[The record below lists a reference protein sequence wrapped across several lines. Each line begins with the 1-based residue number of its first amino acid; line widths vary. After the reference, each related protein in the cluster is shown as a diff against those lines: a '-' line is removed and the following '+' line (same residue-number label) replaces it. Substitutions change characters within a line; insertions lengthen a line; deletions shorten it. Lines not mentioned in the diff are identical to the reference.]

1 MPGGG
6 TGFQQGD
13 RRRWAIRGAPAVLAA
28 GLSLL
33 MAVPQVMLAGS
44 RARARPAISA
54 SGAHS
59 CSLQNGHAY
68 CWGDDGYGELGD
80 GTTNSS
86 AGPVAVDTRGVLAG
100 KTLTQIS
107 AGNSFDTCA
116 LDSAG
121 AAYCWG
127 NNVNGQLGDGTTTSS
142 AVPVAVATSG
152 VLAGKTLTQI
162 SAGYNGTCALDT
174 AGAAYCWGG
183 NFSGELGDGT
193 TTSSAVPVAVAT
205 SGVLARKTLIQISA
219 GTIHACAVD
228 RAGAAYCWGGN
239 ASGQLGNPAAGDSAV
254 PVAVAT
260 RGVLAGK
267 TLTQISA
274 GYHQTCALDTAG
286 AAYCW
291 GNDFFGQLGNG
302 TNTSS
307 TVPVAVATSGALAG
321 QALAQ
326 ISTNF
331 FQTCAVSR
339 AGAAY
344 CWGGNPDG
352 ELGDGTTTDSNVPVA
367 VDTSGVLAGKT
378 MTQISAGDDNTCAQD
393 SAGADHCWGSNLS
406 GELGD
411 GLTIVQSSVP
421 VAVDSLA
428 PQPPGGVAA
437 RAGSA
442 SALVSW
448 TAPVSL
454 GTGTLTGYAAIARP
468 GGRFCATRNVHSC
481 TIEGLRNGTTYSV
494 TVVAWTTAGTSA
506 PSIAVIITPRPAP
519 PHASPPS
526 PQMAAPTPQA
536 SHRHSGR

>member
-1 MPGGG
+1 MCSLCNCEPRWNWRAPVTRRSCGGSRGGQACMAAGRMPMRSGDGGRIMPGGG
-6 TGFQQGD
+6 TGLQQGD

-33 MAVPQVMLAGS
+33 MAVPQVVLAGS

-59 CSLQNGHAY
+59 CSLQNGQAY

-86 AGPVAVDTRGVLAG
+86 AGPVAVDTRGVLA
-100 KTLTQIS
+100 
-107 AGNSFDTCA
+107 
-116 LDSAG
+116 
-121 AAYCWG
+121 
-127 NNVNGQLGDGTTTSS
+127 
-142 AVPVAVATSG
+142 
-152 VLAGKTLTQI
+152 
-162 SAGYNGTCALDT
+162 
-174 AGAAYCWGG
+174 
-183 NFSGELGDGT
+183 
-193 TTSSAVPVAVAT
+193 
-205 SGVLARKTLIQISA
+205 RKTLIQIST

-239 ASGQLGNPAAGDSAV
+239 ASGQLGHPAAGDSAV

-267 TLTQISA
+267 
-274 GYHQTCALDTAG
+274 AL
-286 AAYCW
+286 
-291 GNDFFGQLGNG
+291 
-302 TNTSS
+302 
-307 TVPVAVATSGALAG
+307 
-321 QALAQ
+321 
-326 ISTNF
+326 
-331 FQTCAVSR
+331 
-339 AGAAY
+339 
-344 CWGGNPDG
+344 
-352 ELGDGTTTDSNVPVA
+352 
-367 VDTSGVLAGKT
+367 
-378 MTQISAGDDNTCAQD
+378 TQISAGDDNTCAQD

-437 RAGSA
+437 RAGNA

-481 TIEGLRNGTTYSV
+481 
-494 TVVAWTTAGTSA
+494 
-506 PSIAVIITPRPAP
+506 
-519 PHASPPS
+519 
-526 PQMAAPTPQA
+526 
-536 SHRHSGR
+536 

>member
-1 MPGGG
+1 M
-6 TGFQQGD
+6 
-13 RRRWAIRGAPAVLAA
+13 RGVLAVLVA
-28 GLSLL
+28 GLGLL
-33 MAVPQVMLAGS
+33 MAVPPVVLAGS
-44 RARARPAISA
+44 RARPRPAISA

-59 CSLQNGHAY
+59 CSLQNGQAF

-80 GTTNSS
+80 GTMTSS
-86 AGPVAVDTRGVLAG
+86 DVPVAVDTAGVLAG
-100 KTLTQIS
+100 QALTQIS

-127 NNVNGQLGDGTTTSS
+127 NNVNGQLGDGTMTSS
-142 AVPVAVATSG
+142 DVPVAVDTSG
-152 VLAGKTLTQI
+152 VLAGKILTQI

-174 AGAAYCWGG
+174 AGAVYCWGG
-183 NFSGELGDGT
+183 NVNGELGDGT
-193 TTSSAVPVAVAT
+193 MTSSDVPVAVDT
-205 SGVLARKTLIQISA
+205 SGVLAGKTLIQISA

-228 RAGAAYCWGGN
+228 SAGAAYCWGGN
-239 ASGQLGNPAAGDSAV
+239 GSGQLGDPAAGDSAV

-260 RGVLAGK
+260 SGVLAGK
-267 TLTQISA
+267 ALTQISA
-274 GYHQTCALDTAG
+274 GYHQTCTIDRAG

-291 GNDFFGQLGNG
+291 GNDFFGQLGDG

-307 TVPVAVATSGALAG
+307 AVPVAVATSGVLAG
-321 QALAQ
+321 RTLAQ

-331 FQTCAVSR
+331 YQTCAVST

-367 VDTSGVLAGKT
+367 VDTSGALAGKT

-411 GLTIVQSSVP
+411 GPTLVQSSVP

-428 PQPPGGVAA
+428 PRPPGGVAA
-437 RAGSA
+437 EAGSA

-454 GTGTLTGYAAIARP
+454 GTGTLTGYTAIARP
-468 GGRFCATRNVHSC
+468 GGHFCATRNVHSC
-481 TIEGLRNGTTYSV
+481 TIERLKNGTTYSV
-494 TVVAWTTAGTSA
+494 TVVARTTAGPSA
-506 PSIAVIITPRPAP
+506 PSTAVSVTPYSR
-519 PHASPPS
+519 
-526 PQMAAPTPQA
+526 
-536 SHRHSGR
+536 RHHQRGDG

>member
-1 MPGGG
+1 M
-6 TGFQQGD
+6 
-13 RRRWAIRGAPAVLAA
+13 
-28 GLSLL
+28 
-33 MAVPQVMLAGS
+33 
-44 RARARPAISA
+44 RARHGWRR
-54 SGAHS
+54 
-59 CSLQNGHAY
+59 L
-68 CWGDDGYGELGD
+68 L
-80 GTTNSS
+80 
-86 AGPVAVDTRGVLAG
+86 L
-100 KTLTQIS
+100 
-107 AGNSFDTCA
+107 
-116 LDSAG
+116 
-121 AAYCWG
+121 
-127 NNVNGQLGDGTTTSS
+127 
-142 AVPVAVATSG
+142 
-152 VLAGKTLTQI
+152 
-162 SAGYNGTCALDT
+162 
-174 AGAAYCWGG
+174 
-183 NFSGELGDGT
+183 
-193 TTSSAVPVAVAT
+193 
-205 SGVLARKTLIQISA
+205 
-219 GTIHACAVD
+219 
-228 RAGAAYCWGGN
+228 
-239 ASGQLGNPAAGDSAV
+239 
-254 PVAVAT
+254 
-260 RGVLAGK
+260 
-267 TLTQISA
+267 
-274 GYHQTCALDTAG
+274 
-286 AAYCW
+286 

-307 TVPVAVATSGALAG
+307 AVPVAVATSGALAG

-437 RAGSA
+437 RAGNA

-506 PSIAVIITPRPAP
+506 PSTAVTVTPHTR
-519 PHASPPS
+519 
-526 PQMAAPTPQA
+526 
-536 SHRHSGR
+536 HRHRRRDG

>member
-1 MPGGG
+1 MLGGG

-13 RRRWAIRGAPAVLAA
+13 RRRWAIRGAPAVLAT

-33 MAVPQVMLAGS
+33 MAVPQVVLAGS

-59 CSLQNGHAY
+59 CSLQNGQAY

-86 AGPVAVDTRGVLAG
+86 AGPVAVDTRGVLTR

-142 AVPVAVATSG
+142 DVPVAVATR
-152 VLAGKTLTQI
+152 
-162 SAGYNGTCALDT
+162 
-174 AGAAYCWGG
+174 
-183 NFSGELGDGT
+183 
-193 TTSSAVPVAVAT
+193 
-205 SGVLARKTLIQISA
+205 GVLARKTLIQISA

-307 TVPVAVATSGALAG
+307 AVPVAVATSGVLAG

-339 AGAAY
+339 AGA
-344 CWGGNPDG
+344 
-352 ELGDGTTTDSNVPVA
+352 
-367 VDTSGVLAGKT
+367 
-378 MTQISAGDDNTCAQD
+378 
-393 SAGADHCWGSNLS
+393 DHCWGSNLY

-437 RAGSA
+437 RAGNA

-506 PSIAVIITPRPAP
+506 PSIAVTVTPHTR
-519 PHASPPS
+519 
-526 PQMAAPTPQA
+526 
-536 SHRHSGR
+536 HRQRRRDG

>member
-1 MPGGG
+1 MAAGRMPMRSGDGGRIMPGGG
-6 TGFQQGD
+6 TGLQQGD

-33 MAVPQVMLAGS
+33 MAVPQVVLAGS

-59 CSLQNGHAY
+59 CSLQNGQAY

-86 AGPVAVDTRGVLAG
+86 AGPVAVDTRGVLA
-100 KTLTQIS
+100 
-107 AGNSFDTCA
+107 
-116 LDSAG
+116 
-121 AAYCWG
+121 
-127 NNVNGQLGDGTTTSS
+127 
-142 AVPVAVATSG
+142 
-152 VLAGKTLTQI
+152 
-162 SAGYNGTCALDT
+162 
-174 AGAAYCWGG
+174 
-183 NFSGELGDGT
+183 
-193 TTSSAVPVAVAT
+193 
-205 SGVLARKTLIQISA
+205 RKTLIQIST

-239 ASGQLGNPAAGDSAV
+239 ASGQLGNPAAGDSA
-254 PVAVAT
+254 
-260 RGVLAGK
+260 
-267 TLTQISA
+267 
-274 GYHQTCALDTAG
+274 
-286 AAYCW
+286 
-291 GNDFFGQLGNG
+291 
-302 TNTSS
+302 
-307 TVPVAVATSGALAG
+307 VPVAVATSGALAG

-437 RAGSA
+437 RAGNA

-506 PSIAVIITPRPAP
+506 PSIAVTVTPHTR
-519 PHASPPS
+519 
-526 PQMAAPTPQA
+526 
-536 SHRHSGR
+536 HRQRRRDG